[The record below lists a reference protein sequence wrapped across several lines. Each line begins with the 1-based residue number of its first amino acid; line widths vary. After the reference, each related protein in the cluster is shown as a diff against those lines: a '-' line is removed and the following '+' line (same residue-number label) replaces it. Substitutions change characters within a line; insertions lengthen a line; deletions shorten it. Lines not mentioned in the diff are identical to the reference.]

1 MSASPPFVSVSGLT
15 VIGREGD
22 GPATSI
28 VTGLD
33 FGIECGQVLALIGES
48 GSGKT
53 TAGLALLGYA
63 RRGCQITGGRIHV
76 GGTDVLALD
85 KRGLADL
92 RGRRVTY
99 VAQSAAAAF
108 NPAQRIMSQVIEP
121 ALIHGLG
128 SRRAAE
134 AKARAL
140 FAALALPDPHGV
152 GERYPHQVSGGQLQR
167 LMAAMALITEPE
179 LVILDEPSTALDVTT
194 QIEVLRAFKTVVRDL
209 RTTALYVSHDLA
221 VVAQVADEVV
231 VLRGG
236 VAQERGPIRKILHH
250 AEHPYTQ
257 SLLAAFAP
265 APAIAAKA
273 EPIAAPRPL
282 LQVSGLVA
290 GHGGADASGL
300 PLIPVLHDISFG
312 LHRGEV
318 LGVIGES
325 GCGKSTLAQV
335 IAGLLPAAR
344 GEMLLDGE
352 PLPRRVEDRSK
363 AQLRSVQ
370 IVFQMAD
377 VALNPARTV
386 GAILSRPL
394 AFYHGLRGDAAR
406 RRVAALLDM
415 VRLAPDLASRYPG
428 ELSGGQKQRVNLAR
442 ALAAEPSMILCDE
455 ITSALDSV
463 VGAAVLDLLAQL
475 RRELGLAMLFI
486 SHDLSTVRA
495 VCDQVVILYAGRR
508 VELGGRAALQLAPRH
523 PYTDLLLSS
532 VPQLRPGWL
541 EGISRTHLDEAAGG
555 LAQADLRMPCPFYRR
570 CTVHIEGVC
579 DVRPAP
585 VRRLGKGAEILCHRT
600 EDELRA
606 AQASAEVG
614 STAIASDPRPR
625 DIGRESLTDNL
636 GRRPVRGGTDCG
648 EQQALERRAPT
659 RR

>member
-1 MSASPPFVSVSGLT
+1 MSASGAFVEVSGLT

-22 GPATSI
+22 GPATPI
-28 VTGLD
+28 VTDLD
-33 FGIECGQVLALIGES
+33 FSIDRGQVLALIGES

-63 RRGCQITGGRIHV
+63 RRGCQIIGGRIRV
-76 GGTDVLALD
+76 GSTDVRALD
-85 KRGLADL
+85 KRALADF
-92 RGRRVTY
+92 RGRNVTY

-121 ALIHGLG
+121 ALIHGLM

-134 AKARAL
+134 AKARDL
-140 FAALALPDPHGV
+140 FAALALPDPARV
-152 GERYPHQVSGGQLQR
+152 GDRYPHQVSGGQLQR
-167 LMAAMALITEPE
+167 LMAAMALITGPE

-209 RTTALYVSHDLA
+209 HTTALYVSHDLA
-221 VVAQVADEVV
+221 VVAQVADDVV

-236 VAQERGPIRKILHH
+236 VAQERGPILKVLTE
-250 AEHPYTQ
+250 AEHPYTR
-257 SLLAAFAP
+257 SLLAAVAP
-265 APAIAAKA
+265 TVAA
-273 EPIAAPRPL
+273 EPEPVVEPQHPL

-290 GHGGADASGL
+290 GYGGTDATGN
-300 PLIPVLHDISFG
+300 PRFPVLKDIDFRLG
-312 LHRGEV
+312 RGEV

-344 GEMLLDGE
+344 GEILLEGQ
-352 PLPRRVEDRSK
+352 PLPKRVEDRNP
-363 AQLRSVQ
+363 AQLRAVQ

-394 AFYHGLRGDAAR
+394 TFYQELRGDAAR
-406 RRVAALLDM
+406 RRVASLLDM
-415 VRLAPDLASRYPG
+415 VRLSPELLSRYPD

-442 ALAAEPSMILCDE
+442 ALAAEPSVILCDE
-455 ITSALDSV
+455 VTSALDTV
-463 VGAAVLDLLAQL
+463 VGAAVLELLAEL

-495 VCDQVVILYAGRR
+495 ICDQVMILYAGRR

-532 VPQLRPGWL
+532 VPELRPGWL
-541 EGISRTHLDEAAGG
+541 EGISRTHLDEAVAG
-555 LAQADLRMPCPFYRR
+555 LARADLLLPCPFYRR
-570 CTVHIEGVC
+570 CAVHIDGVC
-579 DVRPAP
+579 NVQPPPA
-585 VRRLGKGAEILCHRT
+585 RELAKGAEILCHRT
-600 EDELRA
+600 EDELLT
-606 AQASAEVG
+606 AQTAGTTKLPLFSAL
-614 STAIASDPRPR
+614 S
-625 DIGRESLTDNL
+625 
-636 GRRPVRGGTDCG
+636 
-648 EQQALERRAPT
+648 
-659 RR
+659 